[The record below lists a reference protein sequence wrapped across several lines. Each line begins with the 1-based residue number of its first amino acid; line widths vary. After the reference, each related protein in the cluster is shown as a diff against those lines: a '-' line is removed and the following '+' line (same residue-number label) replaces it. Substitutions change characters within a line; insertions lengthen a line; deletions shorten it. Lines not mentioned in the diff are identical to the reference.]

1 MNENATTPTERIT
14 QVSVPLSGLAFVNN
28 LPSYEIIFITTV
40 SVPLSGLAFVNISN
54 PVKKEKVQSSFPSP
68 YRG

>member
-1 MNENATTPTERIT
+1 MLEIGFRPLIRVNFCKRDDIEVEEYER
-14 QVSVPLSGLAFVNN
+14 LC
-28 LPSYEIIFITTV
+28 EV